1 MGAWGAELEPKG
13 WDCGKFA
20 AQTALFV
27 QGRAGQYVRF
37 GYVGRHTDDFK
48 NDITIEDVR
57 WLMQYLGRLLDSQIQ
72 QGLKASGATPSDAVC
87 FDAQLRERINQLRRI
102 IP

>member
-1 MGAWGAELEPKG
+1 
-13 WDCGKFA
+13 
-20 AQTALFV
+20 V

-57 WLMQYLGRLLDSQIQ
+57 WLLQYLGPLSDVQLQH
-72 QGLKASGATPSDAVC
+72 GLKASGATPAEVAC
-87 FDAQLRERINQLRRI
+87 FGAQLRERINQLRRVI
-102 IP
+102 N